1 MSILK
6 QQVSTF
12 TDLTPRER
20 QIFIAELYHNAWYS
34 EERFKKLEELYNLW
48 VKDPI
53 KEKAFLN
60 EINETNETGA

>member
-1 MSILK
+1 MDILK

-34 EERFKKLEELYNLW
+34 EDRYKVLEELYNQW
-48 VKDPI
+48 VSEPI

-60 EINETNETGA
+60 EINETT